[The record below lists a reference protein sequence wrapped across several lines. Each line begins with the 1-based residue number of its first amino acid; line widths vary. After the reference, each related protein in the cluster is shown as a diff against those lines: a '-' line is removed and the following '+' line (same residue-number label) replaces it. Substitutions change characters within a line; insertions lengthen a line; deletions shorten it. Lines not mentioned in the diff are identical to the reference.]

1 MKNLRIFSLDLDK
14 NAFALLKGKTKITEA
29 VVDFIKKE
37 NFDITLLQGNKKL
50 LYNLKMQDNL
60 GQYRIFN
67 HMKQSMVLL
76 RSKVPY
82 LGCHDGKTCSVFVSQ
97 LERDPI
103 ALFNVKKSKKESLE
117 EFKELYR
124 LYNNTDSNEYVKSCI
139 VSGTFHDV
147 DIEKFCADYNLV
159 AISSSIASS
168 YYGKKKPIHHMLISQ
183 NLEAT
188 DVKKQIGLVDIM
200 QISTHYPIE
209 ASISY
214 KKVLK

>member
-82 LGCHDGKTCSVFVSQ
+82 SVFVTK

-124 LYNNTDSNEYVKSCI
+124 LYNNTDSNKYVKSCI

-159 AISSSIASS
+159 DISSSIASS